1 MEQGRI
7 AASRAFKVNPQGL
20 FQVSDTR
27 NGRSCTQSSDFSP
40 TR

>member
-1 MEQGRI
+1 VEQGGI
-7 AASRAFKVNPQGL
+7 AAGRSSKVNPQGL

-40 TR
+40 TG